1 MSFFSLRFEE
11 TTVVFRRLSRTTKW
25 TTKWTKNGLRWT
37 KNDAD
42 DDSEEGFPQN
52 EQLCP
57 SFWYTHTQTMPI
69 VAARKNLD
77 DSRTCPICRE
87 IYKAPFNATCGHTF
101 CHDCVV
107 EHCGKFWE
115 LHHHHHH
122 QQQQQSAVGTNAV
135 GPAVGEK
142 KKTTTTTTTQTNEE
156 EKEEKEE
163 DEVEKN
169 GTKTTTMIQTTKD
182 FGKLVDFS
190 NPAPCPICNA
200 SITSLTPNVA
210 LTKVVDALA
219 RVDAMTMQITE
230 EHSPMEP
237 QHSKIARAE
246 KVVSA
251 LQHMDEEQ
259 LAPIVKALVEKHARA
274 VAEGEEKRLEIL
286 RDFFDE
292 ATRRKRMKMAE
303 GEMEMKFLRTD
314 IERVEKLLREE
325 LKVLKRSYTEAEGRT
340 GGGEEEEEEEDD
352 GEDVADMLRFV
363 PQLPGYE
370 GDACDEDEE
379 FERKYHAGL
388 SSLYTKGIKEID
400 GVNSSMRGREEDDD
414 NDNDDDEEDGGG
426 NHRIEPASIDEKM
439 NEERLEDFAQALT
452 DAKQKYGRVRIVAEI
467 VKPSLSMSS
476 SSFNNNSLMTQF
488 GAVLNNNSNNNNNN
502 IVNIINNN
510 NNNNTI
516 DTNNNNNINNENI
529 NNIDIIN
536 TSPIPPVSDIV
547 SSIDVSMDQTM
558 FATAGVSKRIEF
570 YTFTD
575 ICDRTAANQNEE
587 RPRITR
593 AQIKVKSKISCLSF
607 SRKHVSHIAASDYE
621 GVVTIWDAETSQ
633 SILKFEEHDKRCWTV
648 EYCRCVDNMHL
659 IASGSDDGA
668 VKIWSESGIS
678 MGGGNRSVMEI
689 QMRANVCCIAW
700 SPTTAHDIAIGCA
713 DHKVRVYDLRRPHE
727 PLYTLSS
734 HKKAVSYVKY
744 ISSSELC
751 SASTDSSVC
760 IWDVKKTHDHNATF
774 DPYNIYHN
782 QQQFQGDDNGVPL
795 PKMETNNGADGESD
809 LVSSTRLIRTLT
821 GHVNRK
827 NFVGLAASSD
837 GKSVACGS
845 ETNELF
851 VYNKNFS
858 APVATVSFDTPGNDM
873 KSSSRDHNSGNHFVS
888 AVCWSDEST
897 LISANS
903 KGRIKIVSLGM

>member
-1 MSFFSLRFEE
+1 
-11 TTVVFRRLSRTTKW
+11 
-25 TTKWTKNGLRWT
+25 
-37 KNDAD
+37 
-42 DDSEEGFPQN
+42 
-52 EQLCP
+52 
-57 SFWYTHTQTMPI
+57 
-69 VAARKNLD
+69 
-77 DSRTCPICRE
+77 
-87 IYKAPFNATCGHTF
+87 
-101 CHDCVV
+101 VV

-122 QQQQQSAVGTNAV
+122 QQQQQQSAVGTNAV

-142 KKTTTTTTTQTNEE
+142 KKKKTTTTTQTNEE

-340 GGGEEEEEEEDD
+340 GGGEEEEEEEEEEDD

-476 SSFNNNSLMTQF
+476 LSFNNNSLMTQF
-488 GAVLNNNSNNNNNN
+488 GAVMNNNSNNNNNN

-536 TSPIPPVSDIV
+536 TSPI
-547 SSIDVSMDQTM
+547 
-558 FATAGVSKRIEF
+558 ATGKR
-570 YTFTD
+570 Y
-575 ICDRTAANQNEE
+575 
-587 RPRITR
+587 
-593 AQIKVKSKISCLSF
+593 CLF
-607 SRKHVSHIAASDYE
+607 H
-621 GVVTIWDAETSQ
+621 
-633 SILKFEEHDKRCWTV
+633 
-648 EYCRCVDNMHL
+648 
-659 IASGSDDGA
+659 
-668 VKIWSESGIS
+668 
-678 MGGGNRSVMEI
+678 
-689 QMRANVCCIAW
+689 
-700 SPTTAHDIAIGCA
+700 
-713 DHKVRVYDLRRPHE
+713 
-727 PLYTLSS
+727 
-734 HKKAVSYVKY
+734 
-744 ISSSELC
+744 
-751 SASTDSSVC
+751 
-760 IWDVKKTHDHNATF
+760 
-774 DPYNIYHN
+774 
-782 QQQFQGDDNGVPL
+782 
-795 PKMETNNGADGESD
+795 
-809 LVSSTRLIRTLT
+809 
-821 GHVNRK
+821 
-827 NFVGLAASSD
+827 
-837 GKSVACGS
+837 
-845 ETNELF
+845 
-851 VYNKNFS
+851 
-858 APVATVSFDTPGNDM
+858 
-873 KSSSRDHNSGNHFVS
+873 
-888 AVCWSDEST
+888 
-897 LISANS
+897 
-903 KGRIKIVSLGM
+903 

>member
-52 EQLCP
+52 EHLCP

-115 LHHHHHH
+115 LHHHHLHHRHH
-122 QQQQQSAVGTNAV
+122 QHRAVGTNVV

-142 KKTTTTTTTQTNEE
+142 KKTKTTTTTQTNEE

-230 EHSPMEP
+230 EHSPLEP

-340 GGGEEEEEEEDD
+340 GGGGEEEEEEE
-352 GEDVADMLRFV
+352 E
-363 PQLPGYE
+363 
-370 GDACDEDEE
+370 
-379 FERKYHAGL
+379 
-388 SSLYTKGIKEID
+388 
-400 GVNSSMRGREEDDD
+400 
-414 NDNDDDEEDGGG
+414 
-426 NHRIEPASIDEKM
+426 
-439 NEERLEDFAQALT
+439 
-452 DAKQKYGRVRIVAEI
+452 
-467 VKPSLSMSS
+467 
-476 SSFNNNSLMTQF
+476 
-488 GAVLNNNSNNNNNN
+488 
-502 IVNIINNN
+502 
-510 NNNNTI
+510 
-516 DTNNNNNINNENI
+516 
-529 NNIDIIN
+529 
-536 TSPIPPVSDIV
+536 
-547 SSIDVSMDQTM
+547 
-558 FATAGVSKRIEF
+558 
-570 YTFTD
+570 
-575 ICDRTAANQNEE
+575 
-587 RPRITR
+587 
-593 AQIKVKSKISCLSF
+593 
-607 SRKHVSHIAASDYE
+607 
-621 GVVTIWDAETSQ
+621 
-633 SILKFEEHDKRCWTV
+633 
-648 EYCRCVDNMHL
+648 
-659 IASGSDDGA
+659 
-668 VKIWSESGIS
+668 
-678 MGGGNRSVMEI
+678 
-689 QMRANVCCIAW
+689 
-700 SPTTAHDIAIGCA
+700 
-713 DHKVRVYDLRRPHE
+713 
-727 PLYTLSS
+727 
-734 HKKAVSYVKY
+734 
-744 ISSSELC
+744 
-751 SASTDSSVC
+751 
-760 IWDVKKTHDHNATF
+760 
-774 DPYNIYHN
+774 
-782 QQQFQGDDNGVPL
+782 
-795 PKMETNNGADGESD
+795 
-809 LVSSTRLIRTLT
+809 
-821 GHVNRK
+821 
-827 NFVGLAASSD
+827 
-837 GKSVACGS
+837 
-845 ETNELF
+845 
-851 VYNKNFS
+851 
-858 APVATVSFDTPGNDM
+858 
-873 KSSSRDHNSGNHFVS
+873 
-888 AVCWSDEST
+888 
-897 LISANS
+897 
-903 KGRIKIVSLGM
+903 

>member
-1 MSFFSLRFEE
+1 
-11 TTVVFRRLSRTTKW
+11 
-25 TTKWTKNGLRWT
+25 
-37 KNDAD
+37 
-42 DDSEEGFPQN
+42 
-52 EQLCP
+52 
-57 SFWYTHTQTMPI
+57 MPI

-77 DSRTCPICRE
+77 ESRTCSICRE

-115 LHHHHHH
+115 KREEEKRKKEEEGNDGGGDDD
-122 QQQQQSAVGTNAV
+122 AV
-135 GPAVGEK
+135 K
-142 KKTTTTTTTQTNEE
+142 KKKMKKTTARATRRGASVGEGGN
-156 EKEEKEE
+156 E
-163 DEVEKN
+163 DEVEED
-169 GTKTTTMIQTTKD
+169 GDEEEDDDDDDDDETLVTTTSSDAKKDKENSEKTMRATTRATTKD
-182 FGKLVDFS
+182 FGKIVDFS

-210 LTKVVDALA
+210 LTKVVEALA

-230 EHSPMEP
+230 EHSPLEP

-251 LQHMDEEQ
+251 LQHMDEKQ
-259 LAPIVKALVEKHARA
+259 LAPIVKALSEKHARA

-303 GEMEMKFLRTD
+303 ADTEMKFLRRD
-314 IERVEKLLREE
+314 IERVETLLREE
-325 LKVLKRSYTEAEGRT
+325 LKVLKRSYARAEGRT
-340 GGGEEEEEEEDD
+340 GEEEEDD
-352 GEDVADMLRFV
+352 DEDVGDMLRFV

-370 GDACDEDEE
+370 GDGHNADEK
-379 FERKYHAGL
+379 FERKYYAGL
-388 SSLYTKGIKEID
+388 SSLYTKGVNEIKGIN
-400 GVNSSMRGREEDDD
+400 NSMEGGGGGEEEDD
-414 NDNDDDEEDGGG
+414 EEAE
-426 NHRIEPASIDEKM
+426 NHHIEPASIDERI
-439 NEERLEDFAQALT
+439 NEYRLEDFAQALT
-452 DAKQKYGRVRIVAEI
+452 DAKEKYGRVRIVAEI
-467 VKPSLSMSS
+467 VKPSLSMSCL
-476 SSFNNNSLMTQF
+476 SFNNNSVMTQF
-488 GAVLNNNSNNNNNN
+488 GAVMNNNSNNNNN
-502 IVNIINNN
+502 IVNIITNSN
-510 NNNNTI
+510 
-516 DTNNNNNINNENI
+516 NNNNNINNNENI
-529 NNIDIIN
+529 NNMDILN
-536 TSPIPPVSDIV
+536 TSPLPPVNDIV
-547 SSIDVSMDQTM
+547 SSIDVSMDRTM

-570 YTFTD
+570 YTFSD
-575 ICDRTAANQNEE
+575 ICDRKAVNQNDK
-587 RPRITR
+587 RPSISR

-678 MGGGNRSVMEI
+678 MGGGNRSVMEM

-744 ISSSELC
+744 INTNELC

-760 IWDVKKTHDHNATF
+760 IWDVKKTHDHSATL

-782 QQQFQGDDNGVPL
+782 YQQYQDGGNGVP
-795 PKMETNNGADGESD
+795 PPQMEANNNGPGGESD
-809 LVSSTRLIRTLT
+809 ISSTRLIRTLT
-821 GHVNRK
+821 GHVNRR
-827 NFVGLAASSD
+827 NFVGLAASPD

-845 ETNELF
+845 ETNEVF

-858 APVATVSFDTPGNDM
+858 APLATVSFDTPGMM
-873 KSSSRDHNSGNHFVS
+873 KSSSRDQDSGNHFVS

-903 KGRIKIVSLGM
+903 KGRIKIVSLGS

>member
-52 EQLCP
+52 EHLCP

-115 LHHHHHH
+115 LHHHHLHHRHH
-122 QQQQQSAVGTNAV
+122 QHRAVGTNVV

-142 KKTTTTTTTQTNEE
+142 KKKKTTTTTQTNEE

-340 GGGEEEEEEEDD
+340 GGEEEEEEDD

-400 GVNSSMRGREEDDD
+400 GVNSSMRGREEDV
-414 NDNDDDEEDGGG
+414 DNDDDEEEDGVG

-476 SSFNNNSLMTQF
+476 LSFNNNSSMTQF
-488 GAVLNNNSNNNNNN
+488 GAVMNNNSNNNNNN

-536 TSPIPPVSDIV
+536 TSPIPPVNDIV
-547 SSIDVSMDQTM
+547 SSIDVSMDRTM

-678 MGGGNRSVMEI
+678 MGGGNRSVMEM

-744 ISSSELC
+744 ISSIELC

-858 APVATVSFDTPGNDM
+858 APVATVSFDTPGNDR
-873 KSSSRDHNSGNHFVS
+873 KSSSRDHNSVNHFVS